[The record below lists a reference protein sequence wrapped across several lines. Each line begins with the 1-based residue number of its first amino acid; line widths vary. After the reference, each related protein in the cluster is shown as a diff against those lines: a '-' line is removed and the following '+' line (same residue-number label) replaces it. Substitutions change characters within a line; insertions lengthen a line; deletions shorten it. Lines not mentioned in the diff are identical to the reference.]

1 MFGLDFRKT
10 DMPCKSLV
18 MRTSMKCWQPK
29 TCAQELKESGEQK
42 RQSEVFK
49 FTASVTCLKNE
60 NCEVE
65 KQAKQECKSYI
76 RNQLYPGDC
85 F

>member
-1 MFGLDFRKT
+1 M
-10 DMPCKSLV
+10 
-18 MRTSMKCWQPK
+18 
-29 TCAQELKESGEQK
+29 CAQELKESGEQI

-65 KQAKQECKSYI
+65 KQQNKNAKAT
-76 RNQLYPGDC
+76 
-85 F
+85 